1 MRISRNLSTLDTTRI
16 LERRR
21 HKGPQSACGDNLD
34 VMRTPAVAVK
44 LGQRREAQ
52 KGFQIMGT
60 ITCDGCGERFW
71 IRHSPFADP
80 AVAARQAVWLEKVLA
95 NDHERERKH
104 QDKIEL
110 P

>member
-1 MRISRNLSTLDTTRI
+1 
-16 LERRR
+16 
-21 HKGPQSACGDNLD
+21 
-34 VMRTPAVAVK
+34 MRTPAVAVK
-44 LGQRREAQ
+44 LGQSSEALQ
-52 KGFQIMGT
+52 GFQVMGT

-71 IRHSPFADP
+71 IQHHCAFADS